1 MINGYQVN
9 IEVLFKDINKVES
22 ISFTRLGKFRTY
34 KECYS
39 DLGEFL
45 FLLKPDNSSK
55 DFFKVLNAISGII
68 YNYADGSKCSKS
80 KLLDYET
87 QWFKAKIK
95 VDCYSNF

>member
-9 IEVLFKDINKVES
+9 IEVFFKDKKSIES
-22 ISFTRLGKFRTY
+22 ISFTRMGKFRTY

-39 DLGEFL
+39 DLGELL
-45 FLLKPDNSSK
+45 FLLKTDNSSK
-55 DFFKVLNAISGII
+55 DFFKVLNASSSII

-87 QWFKAKIK
+87 QWFKTQIK